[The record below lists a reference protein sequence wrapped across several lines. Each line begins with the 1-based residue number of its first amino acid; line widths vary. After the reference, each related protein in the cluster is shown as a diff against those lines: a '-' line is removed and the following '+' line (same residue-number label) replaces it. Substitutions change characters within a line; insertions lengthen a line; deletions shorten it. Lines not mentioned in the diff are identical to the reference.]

1 MAKLSSAEKKQYCF
15 IIIKLATVEKSTRE
29 VAKEAGKY
37 YRLFTIGKCG
47 FKYRLGA
54 GK

>member
-1 MAKLSSAEKKQYCF
+1 MVRYKLSSADKKT
-15 IIIKLATVEKSTRE
+15 IIKLATTEKSTRE

-37 YRLFTIGKCG
+37 YLLFTIGSWG

>member
-1 MAKLSSAEKKQYCF
+1 MTKLSSADKKT
-15 IIIKLATVEKSTRE
+15 ILKLATNEKSTRK
-29 VAKEAGKY
+29 VAEDAGKY